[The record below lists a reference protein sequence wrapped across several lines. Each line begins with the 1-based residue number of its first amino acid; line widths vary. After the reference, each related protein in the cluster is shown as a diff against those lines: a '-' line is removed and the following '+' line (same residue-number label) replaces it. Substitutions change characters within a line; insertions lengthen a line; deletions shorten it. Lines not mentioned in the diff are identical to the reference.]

1 MKSLWLLLALAALG
15 NAYAAS
21 SGPGVAPESGRRV
34 EAGKATGLPP
44 RVPDDAAWAG
54 APEVL
59 VRLYPQL
66 SVPPALEAGEPLVLR
81 VRLLVG
87 QGRLAVRLAWPDK
100 TADRHTL
107 KHTDRFAD
115 AAAVQFPARPGP
127 TLPYIGMGEP
137 DRPVAV
143 WYWRAGAPAQRLG
156 ARGFGTLA
164 PAAGTAPAAA
174 EMRSGDGWAVVLR
187 AALPAKSANPLPLA
201 FAVWDGAEQ
210 GRAGRKRLSGWLLA
224 DVPGLATEP
233 ARYRALA
240 RENNVRGDAARGRA
254 LVAARGCGGCHWLP
268 GEPPTHLGPALLYAG
283 GIHSPA
289 YLRRSILD
297 PSAFVVPGKGYG
309 VTGADGKP
317 ASLMPRMEWK
327 ADEAEDMVAY
337 LAGLQ

>member
-1 MKSLWLLLALAALG
+1 MKSVWLLLALAALG

-21 SGPGVAPESGRRV
+21 SDPGGTWESGRRV
-34 EAGKATGLPP
+34 EAGRTTGLPP
-44 RVPDDAAWAG
+44 LAPDDAAWAG
-54 APEVL
+54 APEVP

-66 SVPPALEAGEPLVLR
+66 SAAPGLEAGEPLMLR
-81 VRLLVG
+81 VRLLAG

-107 KHTDRFAD
+107 KHTNRFAD
-115 AAAVQFPARPGP
+115 AAAVQFPARPGA

-164 PAAGTAPAAA
+164 PAAGAAPAAA
-174 EMRSGDGWAVVLR
+174 ALRSGDGWAVVLR
-187 AALPAKSANPLPLA
+187 AALPARSATLLPLA

-240 RENNVRGDAARGRA
+240 REGEVRGDAARGRA

-268 GEPPTHLGPALLYAG
+268 GG
-283 GIHSPA
+283 
-289 YLRRSILD
+289 
-297 PSAFVVPGKGYG
+297 
-309 VTGADGKP
+309 
-317 ASLMPRMEWK
+317 
-327 ADEAEDMVAY
+327 
-337 LAGLQ
+337 